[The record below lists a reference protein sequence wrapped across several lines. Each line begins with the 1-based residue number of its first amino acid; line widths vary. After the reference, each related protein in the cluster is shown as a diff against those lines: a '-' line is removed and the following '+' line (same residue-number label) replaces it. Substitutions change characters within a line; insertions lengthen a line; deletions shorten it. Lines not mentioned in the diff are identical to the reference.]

1 MTDEQLQTVLK
12 AVLKLNSE
20 APSIPVTAV
29 EHVLSRLSSLPRQKP
44 LLCRIP
50 NVLLRWDFVP
60 AWSRVAALA
69 SFAMLGFVIGIAG
82 LDRRFD
88 NLDAPFAVANTANM
102 DAALYDS
109 DSFIRSWP

>member
-1 MTDEQLQTVLK
+1 MTDEQLQTVLEG
-12 AVLKLNSE
+12 VLKISSE
-20 APSIPVTAV
+20 APTMLGTSV
-29 EHVLSRLSSLPRQKP
+29 EHVLSRLSSLPRQRP
-44 LLCRIP
+44 LLWRIP

-69 SFAMLGFVIGIAG
+69 GCATLGFVIGIAG

-88 NLDAPFAVANTANM
+88 NLDAPFAVATSANM
-102 DAALYDS
+102 EPALFDP